1 MRIAW
6 VSNLPKEGESG
17 NRGEQSACSS
27 DSLAAYTTSVLIPH
41 LLKSGGYQVELFHRG
56 EARTFH
62 DLPVFPYQR
71 LRERHAQRPYDIC
84 LYQVEDHPESQWAR
98 IACTLLPGITWFH
111 DLYFASHGPEP
122 ILNSAWQVTKERF
135 RDGVSPWAERGGE
148 FEQVAPLAAR
158 EATFCLLPLFSVER
172 DALEYRRSI
181 DGSLSAPFFSEK
193 SPAYFLPMPV
203 RESLFSLPEQRRTED
218 AVLQIA
224 LCSGARIEQR
234 SHKVLQALRTLEDR
248 LNVQVQWVVTPKE
261 RRRAEA
267 LLEEYSL
274 KEGTVTLRW
283 DLSPDVW
290 AQVIAKSDVALH
302 LRFSVFGHVQP
313 YVGMSLARG
322 IPTVVTRFGASEELP
337 ADIVYQIEPGVDES
351 SQLVDVLTAIASGTA
366 PHKNADGRG
375 YALELYHEQAIAS
388 QLCHLL
394 ELTSESQEYK
404 QAMAA
409 WKTFEGSASE
419 ALLAEVSEMLEVDP
433 SLQDPFKG
441 EFEKV
446 CDEFG
451 W

>member
-6 VSNLPKEGESG
+6 VSNLPKGSDSG
-17 NRGEQSACSS
+17 SAGEQSACSS

-41 LLKSGGYQVELFHRG
+41 LLKRDGYQIELFHRG
-56 EARTFH
+56 EARTYC

-71 LRERHAQRPYDIC
+71 LRERHAQHPYDIC
-84 LYQVEDHPESQWAR
+84 LYQIEDHPESQWAR

-135 RDGVSPWAERGGE
+135 RDGITPWAERGGE
-148 FEQVAPLAAR
+148 FEQVAPIAAR
-158 EATFCLLPLFSVER
+158 EATCCLLPLFSVER

-181 DGSLSAPFFSEK
+181 GSSLSTPFFSEK
-193 SPAYFLPMPV
+193 SPAYCMPIPV
-203 RESLFSLPEQRRTED
+203 RESLFSLPEQKRDERSP
-218 AVLQIA
+218 LQIA

-234 SHKVLQALRTLEDR
+234 SHKVLQALRTIEDR
-248 LNVQVQWVVTPKE
+248 LNVQVQWVVAPDEKG
-261 RRRAEA
+261 RAEA
-267 LLEEYSL
+267 LLEEYAL
-274 KEGTVTLRW
+274 REGAVTLRC

-337 ADIVYQIEPGVDES
+337 ANIVYQIEPGVDES
-351 SQLVDVLTAIASGTA
+351 SQLVDVLSAIASGTA

-375 YALELYHEQAIAS
+375 YAHEIYHEQAIAA
-388 QLCHLL
+388 QLRQLL
-394 ELTSESQEYK
+394 KLASESLEYK
-404 QAMAA
+404 EAMAA

-419 ALLAEVSEMLEVDP
+419 ALLAEVSEILQVDP
-433 SLQDPFKG
+433 SLQAPFKG